1 MKRTILFFTV
11 LLFSGGLF
19 AQGSLYQPLRGF
31 LTNTQGKYLYGQSFL
46 ISTVDTV
53 DIPIG
58 NAGSLSVGVQT
69 LDSAHVLMSW
79 AVSYNDTT
87 FTAYTLQDSLQQGG
101 DGSVYKSLDL
111 TSYILGGVQRIR
123 VIFKFSGSALGGKV
137 GTTTPTYSETYE
149 KKSQ

>member
-1 MKRTILFFTV
+1 MKKIFLLFAV
-11 LLFSGGLF
+11 LLFSGGIY
-19 AQGSLYQPLRGF
+19 AQGLYQPQRGF

-87 FTAYTLQDSLQQGG
+87 FTAYTLQDTLQQGG

-123 VIFKFSGSALGGKV
+123 VRFAFSGSALGGKV
-137 GTTTPTYSETYE
+137 GVTTPTYSEMYE